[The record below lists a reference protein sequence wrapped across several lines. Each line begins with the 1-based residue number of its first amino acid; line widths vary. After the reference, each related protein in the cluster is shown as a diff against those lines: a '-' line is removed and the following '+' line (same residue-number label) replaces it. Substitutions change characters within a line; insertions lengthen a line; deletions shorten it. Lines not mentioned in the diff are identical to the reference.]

1 MYIKTIFF
9 MIIGW
14 LVGLILDANIGY
26 GDYCGLTSLRILFPL
41 IVMAVCILSEIK
53 KINQNKEEK

>member
-9 MIIGW
+9 MLITW
-14 LVGLILDANIGY
+14 FVGLILDANIGY
-26 GDYCGLTSLRILFPL
+26 GDYCGLTSFRVLFPL